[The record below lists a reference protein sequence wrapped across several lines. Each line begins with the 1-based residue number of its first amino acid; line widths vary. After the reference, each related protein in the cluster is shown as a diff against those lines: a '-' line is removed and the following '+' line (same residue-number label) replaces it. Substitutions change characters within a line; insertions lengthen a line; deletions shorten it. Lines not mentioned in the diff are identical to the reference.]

1 MMMSVW
7 NLAWIVPVSIFV
19 GAFLAMIM
27 FALVTANRDR
37 R

>member
-19 GAFLAMIM
+19 GAILGMLL
-27 FALVTANRDR
+27 FALVTANCDR
-37 R
+37 K